1 MLAKPYFPDSFDDYH
16 IIPVGAN
23 LLEDG
28 QILFSQFRE
37 VGFLHVLN
45 PYSIPEVCKP
55 PGGKDS
61 KNPARKVVM
70 ALKERL
76 RN

>member
-45 PYSIPEVCKP
+45 PYSIP
-55 PGGKDS
+55 
-61 KNPARKVVM
+61 
-70 ALKERL
+70 
-76 RN
+76 